1 MANSPEKRGD
11 PDDYIPLTEEEL
23 HDMLHGPRGEPILDI
38 VAEFECDLTGD
49 LPRSKEA
56 ASDSP

>member
-38 VAEFECDLTGD
+38 VAEFECELDAD
-49 LPRSKEA
+49 PRAVNSGN
-56 ASDSP
+56 SDSP